1 MRDFIVEFFAST
13 TGDDQMNY
21 FSGETQERVKAFEG
35 SARELAAGIYRVI
48 DGELH
53 HVISGLIPEEV
64 RQRLDANS
72 EHTR

>member
-1 MRDFIVEFFAST
+1 M
-13 TGDDQMNY
+13 
-21 FSGETQERVKAFEG
+21 KAFEG